1 MSSTGTGRAV
11 TTDPVAPQLPREPAA
26 PMSHREVLEALSGL
40 LLGMFV
46 AMLSSTV
53 VANALPTIIGDLGG
67 GESAYTWV
75 VTATLLATTATTPI
89 WGKLAD
95 LFSRKMLVQVGLVI
109 FVIGSACA
117 GVAPSIGWLIAARAL
132 QGVGVGG
139 LTALVQVVM
148 AAMIPPRE
156 RGRYS
161 GYLGATFALATISGP
176 LLGGLI
182 VDTSWL
188 GWRWCFLVGAPFAV
202 AAFVVLQK
210 TLHLPVVRRTDVS
223 IDYLGATLIV
233 GGVST
238 LLIWVSLAGHQ
249 FARGS
254 VATALMVGGGLLLLA
269 LAVWVESRA
278 KEPVIPLRLFR
289 DRNTTLATVASL
301 FVGVALFGGTVFLS
315 QYFQIS
321 RGKSPTVA
329 GLMSLPMILGL
340 VVSSV
345 LVGRI
350 ITRTGRYKSWMVLGG
365 LLLTAGLGLLG
376 TIDAHTPFW
385 VVSAWMALLG
395 LGLGATMQNLVL
407 AVQNTVAQSELG
419 AASSTIAF
427 FRSLGGAIG
436 VSALGALLGHRVTS
450 LVTSGLDRL
459 GVPASA
465 DGAGGGIPDVGSLPA
480 PVRHVVENAYG
491 DAVAE
496 VFLVAAPFA
505 LLSWIAIVAM
515 REVPLRHTLDLEDDR
530 ESEVLPATRG

>member
-1 MSSTGTGRAV
+1 MTSV
-11 TTDPVAPQLPREPAA
+11 TANPAAIVRPVDA
-26 PMSHREVLEALSGL
+26 PMSHREVVEALSGL
-40 LLGMFV
+40 MLGMFV

-53 VANALPTIIGDLGG
+53 VTNALPTIIADLGG

-75 VTATLLATTATTPI
+75 ITATLLTTTATTPI

-95 LFSRKMLVQVGLVI
+95 LFSRKMLVQVALVI
-109 FVIGSACA
+109 FVVGSALA
-117 GVAPSIGWLIAARAL
+117 GLAPGIGWLIGARAL

-148 AAMIPPRE
+148 ATMIAPRE

-188 GWRWCFLVGAPFAV
+188 GWRWCFFVGAPFALL
-202 AAFVVLQK
+202 AFVVLQK
-210 TLHLPVVRRTDVS
+210 TLHLPVVRRAGVT

-249 FARGS
+249 FAWGS
-254 VATALMVGGGLLLLA
+254 PATALMVGGGVLLLV

-278 KEPVIPLRLFR
+278 KEPVIPLHLFR
-289 DRNTTLATVASL
+289 NRNTALSTVASL

-321 RGKSPTVA
+321 RGMSPTVA

-340 VVSSV
+340 VASSV
-345 LVGRI
+345 VVGRI
-350 ITRTGRYKSWMVLGG
+350 ISRTGRYKTWMVGG
-365 LLLTAGLGLLG
+365 GFLVTAGLALLG
-376 TIDAHTPFW
+376 TIDAHTSYW
-385 VVSAWMALLG
+385 VIGGWMALLG

-407 AVQNTVAQSELG
+407 AVQNTVSQSELG

-436 VSALGALLGHRVTS
+436 VSALGALLGHRVTD
-450 LVTSGLDRL
+450 LVAVGLARL

-465 DGAGGGIPDVGSLPA
+465 DGAAGGIPDVGALPA
-480 PVRHVVENAYG
+480 PVRAVVENAYG
-491 DAVAE
+491 DAVAQ

-505 LLSWIAIVAM
+505 LIGWLAIVALK
-515 REVPLRHTLDLEDDR
+515 EVPLRRTLDLEVPPVAEPVGGQR
-530 ESEVLPATRG
+530 

>member
-1 MSSTGTGRAV
+1 M
-11 TTDPVAPQLPREPAA
+11 TTADTAASPTTPATAAA
-26 PMSHREVLEALSGL
+26 PMTHREVLEALSGL

-53 VANALPTIIGDLGG
+53 VTNALPRIIGVLGG

-75 VTATLLATTATTPI
+75 VTATLLTTTATTPI

-95 LFSRKMLVQVGLVI
+95 LFNRKLLVQVALLI
-109 FVIGSACA
+109 FVVGSAIA
-117 GVAPSIGWLIAARAL
+117 GLAPGIGWLIAARAV

-139 LTALVQVVM
+139 LTALVQVVL

-182 VDTSWL
+182 VDTPWL
-188 GWRWCFLVGAPFAV
+188 GWRWCFFVGVPFAA

-210 TLHLPVVRRTDVS
+210 TLHLPLVRRADVS

-233 GGVST
+233 GGVSL

-249 FARGS
+249 FDWLS
-254 VATALMVGGGLLLLA
+254 PATALMVGGGLLLLA
-269 LAVWVESRA
+269 LAVWAEARA
-278 KEPVIPLRLFR
+278 TEPVIPLRLFK
-289 DRNTTLATVASL
+289 DRNTALSTTASL

-345 LVGRI
+345 VVGRI
-350 ITRTGRYKSWMVLGG
+350 ISHTGRYKKWMVAGG
-365 LLLTAGLGLLG
+365 LSLTVGLALLG

-385 VVSAWMALLG
+385 VVSAFMLLLG

-407 AVQNTVAQSELG
+407 AVQNTVAQAELG

-436 VSALGALLGHRVTS
+436 VSALGAILGHRVTS
-450 LVTSGLDRL
+450 LVTEGLAKL
-459 GVPASA
+459 GVQPSA
-465 DGAGGGIPDVGSLPA
+465 EGAGGGIPVVSELPG
-480 PVRHVVENAYG
+480 PIRRVVENAYG
-491 DAVAE
+491 DAIGE
-496 VFLVAAPFA
+496 IFLVAAPFA
-505 LLSWIAIVAM
+505 LVAWFAILAM
-515 REVPLRHTLDLEDDR
+515 REVPLRRTLDLEDAPGVAPVDGPTA
-530 ESEVLPATRG
+530 EPAR

>member
-1 MSSTGTGRAV
+1 
-11 TTDPVAPQLPREPAA
+11 
-26 PMSHREVLEALSGL
+26 MSHREVLEALSGL

-109 FVIGSACA
+109 FVVGSGLA
-117 GVAPSIGWLIAARAL
+117 GIAPGIGWLIAARAV

-188 GWRWCFLVGAPFAV
+188 GWRWCFLVGAPFAL

-210 TLHLPVVRRTDVS
+210 TLHLPVVRRADVS

-249 FARGS
+249 FAWGS
-254 VATALMVGGGLLLLA
+254 AATALMVGGGLLLLA
-269 LAVWVESRA
+269 LAIWVESRA

-289 DRNTTLATVASL
+289 DRNTALSTAASL

-321 RGKSPTVA
+321 RG
-329 GLMSLPMILGL
+329 
-340 VVSSV
+340 
-345 LVGRI
+345 
-350 ITRTGRYKSWMVLGG
+350 
-365 LLLTAGLGLLG
+365 
-376 TIDAHTPFW
+376 
-385 VVSAWMALLG
+385 
-395 LGLGATMQNLVL
+395 
-407 AVQNTVAQSELG
+407 
-419 AASSTIAF
+419 
-427 FRSLGGAIG
+427 
-436 VSALGALLGHRVTS
+436 
-450 LVTSGLDRL
+450 
-459 GVPASA
+459 
-465 DGAGGGIPDVGSLPA
+465 
-480 PVRHVVENAYG
+480 
-491 DAVAE
+491 
-496 VFLVAAPFA
+496 
-505 LLSWIAIVAM
+505 
-515 REVPLRHTLDLEDDR
+515 
-530 ESEVLPATRG
+530 